1 MREHRFTALVFV
13 VAAAAM
19 AASFYLTTAAGGKH
33 GGNGDESSCVPCER
47 TTGRSPQGAGIDA
60 APDPAVTTYENDV
73 TEEPYFPGEFV
84 FTGTS
89 WNEVFREKGESFAVY
104 SKAYKRGTAL
114 PSIRIIPLGLSPDDP
129 LLVQLKQFLETAFS
143 SQVVIQDN
151 VPIPKDCYDSGRKQ
165 YDAGKILSNLMQRS
179 WVHRQ
184 THLNVAVMKDD
195 LFAPGLNFVF
205 GYADYVNHISVFSL
219 ARLVSKNKKLTLRRV
234 LKIGRHE
241 IAHMYGLVHCTS
253 PFCVM
258 RGVNNIDEL
267 DASTLSMCNGC
278 AMKVSWRLGMDV
290 GVRSAKLKALY
301 MKKFPELFR

>member
-1 MREHRFTALVFV
+1 MREHRFTALVFIL
-13 VAAAAM
+13 AAAAV
-19 AASFYLTTAAGGKH
+19 AASFCITTVRGGSH
-33 GGNGDESSCVPCER
+33 GGSRDESSCVPCER
-47 TTGRSPQGAGIDA
+47 ATGRSPQGAGIEA
-60 APDPAVTTYENDV
+60 VPDPAVTTYENDV

-89 WNEVFREKGESFAVY
+89 WNEVFREKGESFTIY

-114 PSIRIIPLGLSPDDP
+114 PSIRIIPMGLSADEA

-143 SQVVIQDN
+143 SQVAIQES
-151 VPIPKDCYDSGRKQ
+151 VPTPKDCYDSGRRQ

-184 THLNVAVMKDD
+184 THLNMVVMKDD
-195 LFAPGLNFVF
+195 LFAPNLNFVF

-234 LKIGRHE
+234 LKIARHE

-258 RGVNNIDEL
+258 RGVNNLDEL